1 MSAKIPSTLSQ
12 YLRLKAK
19 EYEISETEL
28 SKMIFPGS
36 SGSLISCI
44 TFDERNGNKRIS
56 EKKISKIAYFFK
68 DNPIMLTFMAGKIP
82 KSVHQMII
90 KNKDLQILLLEILE
104 KTNVK

>member
-19 EYEISETEL
+19 EYEVSETEL

-56 EKKISKIAYFFK
+56 EKKINKIAYFFK

-82 KSVHQMII
+82 KCVYELII
-90 KNKDLQILLLEILE
+90 KNKDLQILLLEMLD